1 MAECLFTNKVA
12 VGSNP
17 VTVTYTPD
25 MAMLRA
31 RRSLTFRQ
39 TIECRFTLKLVRDMV
54 ITYGMYS
61 LLGII
66 FVSVENMLT
75 STSRCGMGLESNTSF

>member
-1 MAECLFTNKVA
+1 MAECLFTNKVV

-66 FVSVENMLT
+66 FVSVENMLI
-75 STSRCGMGLESNTSF
+75 STSRYGVGLESNTSF